1 MSRISMRS
9 YTCFIRREIMRGNY
23 LVAYC
28 VDMNGRG
35 RISSAFYEF
44 NTLEEAKAHK
54 TEVYEEHGDY
64 VVQIYISQ
72 IV

>member
-1 MSRISMRS
+1 
-9 YTCFIRREIMRGNY
+9 MRGNY
-23 LVAYC
+23 LVAYG

>member
-1 MSRISMRS
+1 
-9 YTCFIRREIMRGNY
+9 MRGHY

-35 RISSAFYEF
+35 RISSAFEEF
-44 NTLEEAKAHK
+44 DTLEEAQAYKSK
-54 TEVYEEHGDY
+54 VYEEHDQY
-64 VVQIYISQ
+64 VVQIHIAQ